1 MDYEKIGGWAFIIGV
16 AIAVIAGFASAPI
29 NEATAEAAGY
39 VRLAVVVLG
48 LAVGLIN
55 VNSKQTGGF
64 LMATIAVVL
73 IGTANLSV
81 IPMIGSFLHNMV
93 LNVAAFVAPAGL
105 VVALKS
111 VYTYASTPGGI
122 SAVLRSGKTVKQ
134 KK

>member
-1 MDYEKIGGWAFIIGV
+1 MNYEKIGGWAFIVGV
-16 AIAVIAGFASAPI
+16 AIAVVAGFASAPI
-29 NEATAEAAGY
+29 NQATTEAAGY

-55 VNSKQTGGF
+55 VGSKQTGGF

-81 IPMIGSFLHNMV
+81 IPMVGSFLQNMV
-93 LNVAAFVAPAGL
+93 LNVTAFVAPAGL
-105 VVALKS
+105 VVALKT
-111 VYTYASTPGGI
+111 VYAYASVPGGI
-122 SAVLRSGKTVKQ
+122 PALRSGKS